1 MIFSERKR
9 VLREEIVSLNTV
21 LDIYY
26 QYQTAIVITIGLTLV
41 FALNKYMDRKKKR
54 YLFQILVLNFL
65 LMCTEIISDRV
76 LTPDKEYIFIRTTL
90 YIIGFTLRPTLIM
103 YFFLL
108 INNAA
113 DHKFRIQFITPITLN
128 VLVLLSAYFT
138 PSTFSFVTDETG
150 THFVPGPLI
159 YFPFLVCAGYLIM
172 LAVETLK
179 YFKNG
184 GGRVAFAVGYTAL
197 LTILGEVIEAI
208 SPERRVICNMTM
220 ISTLIYFLILH
231 FTSVLSRQDER
242 ARQLKLETMY
252 SQIGHHFI
260 FNALNSIYGLVD
272 KDPQKAKKAI
282 NYFSNYLRVNIDAI
296 GKTGPIPVSEEIKH
310 IESYTW
316 IEKMR
321 FEDNLEVEIDAK
333 ETNFCVPALSVQPLV
348 ENAIKH
354 GIHKKLGKG
363 KVTVRTY
370 EAEDA
375 YVIEVI
381 DDGIG
386 FDAKELM
393 KKWEENQA
401 VAHGRPVNPMDP
413 SKREHVGLFNVKE
426 RLISEGVGDLTIEST
441 PGEGTTARITIFKTA

>member
-1 MIFSERKR
+1 M
-9 VLREEIVSLNTV
+9 LTEIVT
-21 LDIYY
+21 D
-26 QYQTAIVITIGLTLV
+26 
-41 FALNKYMDRKKKR
+41 F
-54 YLFQILVLNFL
+54 F
-65 LMCTEIISDRV
+65 
-76 LTPDKEYIFIRTTL
+76 LTPDVELIFLRKTL

-113 DHKFRIQFITPITLN
+113 DYKFRIQFVTPITLN

-138 PSTFSFVTDETG
+138 NSTFTYVTDETG
-150 THFVPGPLI
+150 THFVAGPLI

-172 LAVETLK
+172 LVVESLK
-179 YFKNG
+179 YFKKG
-184 GGRVAFAVGYTAL
+184 GGRMAFAVGYTAL
-197 LTILGEVIEAI
+197 LTVVGEVIEAF
-208 SPERRVICNMTM
+208 SPERRVICNLTM

-231 FTSVLSRQDER
+231 FNSLLARQDER

-282 NYFSNYLRVNIDAI
+282 DYFSNYLRVNIDAI

-310 IESYTW
+310 IESYAW

-321 FEDNLEVEIDAK
+321 FEDELEVVIDAK

-363 KVTVRTY
+363 TVTVKTY
-370 EAEDA
+370 EGEDA

-386 FDAKELM
+386 FDAEELM

-401 VAHGRPVNPMDP
+401 QAQGRPVDP
-413 SKREHVGLFNVKE
+413 TAPHKRERVGLFNVKE
-426 RLISEGVGDLTIEST
+426 RLNSEGVGDLTIESV
-441 PGEGTTARITIFKTA
+441 PGEGTTARISIFKTP

>member
-1 MIFSERKR
+1 M
-9 VLREEIVSLNTV
+9 LTEIVT
-21 LDIYY
+21 D
-26 QYQTAIVITIGLTLV
+26 
-41 FALNKYMDRKKKR
+41 F
-54 YLFQILVLNFL
+54 F
-65 LMCTEIISDRV
+65 
-76 LTPDKEYIFIRTTL
+76 LTPDVELIFLRKTL

-113 DHKFRIQFITPITLN
+113 DYKFRIQFVTPITLN

-138 PSTFSFVTDETG
+138 NSTFTYATDETG
-150 THFVPGPLI
+150 THFVAGPLI

-172 LAVETLK
+172 LVVESLK
-179 YFKNG
+179 YFKKG
-184 GGRVAFAVGYTAL
+184 GGRMAFAVGYTAL
-197 LTILGEVIEAI
+197 LTVVGEVIEAF
-208 SPERRVICNMTM
+208 SPERRVICNLTM

-231 FTSVLSRQDER
+231 FNSLLARQDER

-282 NYFSNYLRVNIDAI
+282 DYFSNYLRVNIDAI

-310 IESYTW
+310 IESYAW

-321 FEDNLEVEIDAK
+321 FEDELEVVIDAK

-363 KVTVRTY
+363 TVTVKTY
-370 EAEDA
+370 EGEDA

-386 FDAKELM
+386 FDAEELM

-401 VAHGRPVNPMDP
+401 QAQGRPVDP
-413 SKREHVGLFNVKE
+413 TAPHKRERVGLFNVKE
-426 RLISEGVGDLTIEST
+426 RLNSEGVGDLTIESV
-441 PGEGTTARITIFKTA
+441 PGEGTTARISIFKTP

>member
-1 MIFSERKR
+1 
-9 VLREEIVSLNTV
+9 
-21 LDIYY
+21 
-26 QYQTAIVITIGLTLV
+26 
-41 FALNKYMDRKKKR
+41 MDRKKKR
-54 YLFQILVLNFL
+54 YLFQILILNGC
-65 LMCTEIISDRV
+65 LMLTEIVTDFF
-76 LTPDKEYIFIRTTL
+76 LTPDVELIFLRKTL

-113 DHKFRIQFITPITLN
+113 DYKFRIQFVTPITLN

-138 PSTFSFVTDETG
+138 NSTFTYVTDETG
-150 THFVPGPLI
+150 THFVAGPLI

-172 LAVETLK
+172 LVVESLK
-179 YFKNG
+179 YFKKG
-184 GGRVAFAVGYTAL
+184 GGRMAFAVGYTAL
-197 LTILGEVIEAI
+197 LTVVGEVIEAF
-208 SPERRVICNMTM
+208 SPERRVICNLTM

-231 FTSVLSRQDER
+231 FNSLLARQDER

-282 NYFSNYLRVNIDAI
+282 DYFSNYLRVNIDAI

-310 IESYTW
+310 IESYAW

-321 FEDNLEVEIDAK
+321 FEDELEVVIDAK

-363 KVTVRTY
+363 TVTVKTY
-370 EAEDA
+370 EGEDA

-386 FDAKELM
+386 FDAEELM

-401 VAHGRPVNPMDP
+401 QAQGRPVDP
-413 SKREHVGLFNVKE
+413 TAPHKRERVGLFNVKE
-426 RLISEGVGDLTIEST
+426 RLNSEGVGDLTIESV
-441 PGEGTTARITIFKTA
+441 PGEGTTARISIFKTP